1 MELQNLEVLSS
12 KEFSSMG
19 ETAQKLYLETRYG
32 QLTEEKPKPVQY
44 KSAKEYV
51 AQNVP
56 AIVSNFLPILWTALS
71 AIAFIY
77 LFRIG
82 PVPREQATLLAGGLV
97 FSGMGSILT
106 PILAFTLSDLGHR
119 SISAKIFAKI
129 FLKGKIEKMQKE
141 FDEKAT
147 IEEREYAVKL
157 EAHGKAVEK
166 LKKLQAIF
174 LGRVNRGTSSGSL
187 TFQKGKLH
195 YVDAR

>member
-1 MELQNLEVLSS
+1 
-12 KEFSSMG
+12 MG

-51 AQNVP
+51 AEKLP
-56 AIVSNFLPILWTALS
+56 TLVSNLLPILLTALS
-71 AIAFIY
+71 ATIFIFLY
-77 LFRIG
+77 RIQMEPLSYG
-82 PVPREQATLLAGGLV
+82 QLTWLSLGLV
-97 FSGMGSILT
+97 FSGLASTFTL
-106 PILAFTLSDLGHR
+106 ILAYLLPGLGHR

-147 IEEREYAVKL
+147 IEEREYAVNLKAHGEAVGKL
-157 EAHGKAVEK
+157 E
-166 LKKLQAIF
+166 KLQAIF
-174 LGRVNRGTSSGSL
+174 LGRVNRGASSGSL